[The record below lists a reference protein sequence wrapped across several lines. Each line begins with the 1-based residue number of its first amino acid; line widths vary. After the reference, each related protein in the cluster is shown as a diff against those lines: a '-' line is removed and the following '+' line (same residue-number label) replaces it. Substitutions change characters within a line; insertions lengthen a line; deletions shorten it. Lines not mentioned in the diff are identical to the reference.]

1 MEVAAIVGV
10 GLIGGSFAL
19 ALKKAG
25 FAGRVL
31 GVSSE
36 STLRAALETGAID
49 EGVSLAEAAA
59 RADLIYLAQP
69 IGRILD
75 TLHHLD
81 GHLRPGMLVTDAGS
95 TKEAIVAQAARSVTR
110 CQFLGGHPMA
120 GKEKRGVGAADAD
133 LFVGRTY
140 ILTPRERHELDT
152 PAAQEFRDWLRRM
165 GAKPFVLD
173 PAEHDRIVSY
183 TSHLAQLMSTALGAT
198 VADQIGEDELAI
210 SGPGLRDTTRLAL
223 SAYDLWRDI
232 IATNAGHIDRAL
244 SDCIQKLDYMR
255 QNLRT
260 RQLQEEFERA
270 GKLAARLRGSGSA
283 K

>member
-1 MEVAAIVGV
+1 MESVAIVGV

-19 ALKKAG
+19 ALRKAG
-25 FAGRVL
+25 FGGRFL

-36 STLRAALETGAID
+36 ATLRAALENGAID
-49 EGVSLAEAAA
+49 EGVPLAEAAA
-59 RADLIYLAQP
+59 RAELIYLAQP

-120 GKEKRGVGAADAD
+120 GKEKRGVSAADAD
-133 LFVGRTY
+133 LFVDRTY
-140 ILTPRERHELDT
+140 ILTPLEPVELDT
-152 PAAQEFRDWLRRM
+152 PAAQEFREWLRRI
-165 GAKPFVLD
+165 GAKPFVLE

-183 TSHLAQLMSTALGAT
+183 TSHLAQLVSTALGAT
-198 VADQIGEDELAI
+198 VAEHVAEDELAI

-232 IATNAGHIDRAL
+232 IATNAGPIDRAL
-244 SDCIQKLDYMR
+244 QDCIQKLDHMR

-270 GKLAARLRGSGSA
+270 GKLAAKLRSS
-283 K
+283 